1 MDCWDRGSRCSYG
14 VLMELCEV
22 HQTTRDEYGLKA
34 YGLLSALEIF
44 STLFGLKL
52 SYLIFGASET
62 LSKSLQGKGTT
73 LQKAFA
79 AVNLAKAFYIR

>member
-14 VLMELCEV
+14 VLMELSEV

-62 LSKSLQGKGTT
+62 LSKLLQGKGTT
-73 LQKAFA
+73 HRKRLLLLTLQR
-79 AVNLAKAFYIR
+79 LSI